1 MLASKRLAFDPIW
14 LPSGSGNNR
23 GILDRARMATSTTKV
38 RKPRKNQLVVRRGAM
53 PPAAQVMHFSPDDW
67 EKFIEAACVLR
78 PLRGGARYVQV
89 KQLGGAGDG
98 GRDIEA
104 RLIQPLQQD
113 GWDLFQAKHYDH
125 GLTPGDAFPELAK
138 FFRNL
143 AAGTY
148 PRPKHYRFCSP
159 KNAGVTLHDLLA
171 DPARMKGQFLR
182 DWAAGDRGL
191 KAAELT
197 PAVAAAATAFDFS
210 RISECLVRDLLAWH
224 ALDQRAHFERF
235 GIESERGADPTM
247 PSAPA
252 LHEQVYIE
260 ELIRVYSEHNASSM
274 SLADVEAAPGYSD
287 DFQSQR
293 AAFYCAEGLKRFS
306 RDLYTEDEFDRL
318 LSMVLSGIRPSVN
331 SVVHKT
337 GMDRLSVAINTVSRL
352 GVTDSKLSTR
362 LRGGDLPG
370 TCHHLVNENRIRW
383 VK

>member
-1 MLASKRLAFDPIW
+1 
-14 LPSGSGNNR
+14 
-23 GILDRARMATSTTKV
+23 
-38 RKPRKNQLVVRRGAM
+38 M

-67 EKFIEAACVLR
+67 ERFIEAACLLR
-78 PLRGGARYVQV
+78 PSRGEPHYVQV

-104 RLIQPLQQD
+104 RLMQPLQQD
-113 GWDLFQAKHYDH
+113 GWDLFQGKHYDH

-138 FFRNL
+138 FFKHL
-143 AAGTY
+143 TFGTY
-148 PRPKHYRFCSP
+148 PRPRHYYFCSP

-171 DPARMKGQFLR
+171 DPVRMKEQFLK
-182 DWAAGDRGL
+182 DWAEGDRGL
-191 KAAELT
+191 KAVDMTA
-197 PAVAAAATAFDFS
+197 AVGAVVSAFDFS
-210 RISECLVRDLLAWH
+210 RIRECLVRDLLGWH
-224 ALDQRAHFERF
+224 GLDQRAHFERF
-235 GIESERGADPTM
+235 GIETERGADPTM

-252 LHEQVYIE
+252 LHEQVYVE
-260 ELIRVYSEHNASSM
+260 ELIRVYSEHSSAVM
-274 SLADVEAAPGYSD
+274 TLADVEAAPGYAD

-293 AAFYCAEGLKRFS
+293 ASFYCAEGLKRFS

-337 GMDRLSVAINTVSRL
+337 GMDRLTVAISTVSKL

-370 TCHHLVNENRIRW
+370 ACHHLVNENKIRW

>member
-1 MLASKRLAFDPIW
+1 MKRRVFLGHCGAVHDTCRSSSLGAPETRAET
-14 LPSGSGNNR
+14 LKLGSCSHFNR
-23 GILDRARMATSTTKV
+23 TAGISFKRSTT
-38 RKPRKNQLVVRRGAM
+38 P
-53 PPAAQVMHFSPDDW
+53 
-67 EKFIEAACVLR
+67 
-78 PLRGGARYVQV
+78 
-89 KQLGGAGDG
+89 
-98 GRDIEA
+98 
-104 RLIQPLQQD
+104 
-113 GWDLFQAKHYDH
+113 H

-143 AAGTY
+143 SYGTY
-148 PRPKHYRFCSP
+148 PCPKHYYLCSP
-159 KNAGVTLHDLLA
+159 RNAGVTLHDLLA
-171 DPARMKGQFLR
+171 DPARMKGEFLAN
-182 DWAAGDRGL
+182 WAAGERGL

-197 PAVAAAATAFDFS
+197 PAVVAAVTAFDFS
-210 RISECLVRDLLAWH
+210 RIRERLVRDLLAWH
-224 ALDQRAHFERF
+224 ALDKRAHFERF
-235 GIESERGADPTM
+235 GIEAERGADPSL

-260 ELIRVYSEHNASSM
+260 ELIRVYSEHNAKSM
-274 SLADVEAAPGYSD
+274 SLAEAVEAAPGYSD

-337 GMDRLSVAINTVSRL
+337 GMDRLTVAISTVSRL

-370 TCHHLVNENRIRW
+370 TCHHLVNENKIRW